1 MGYTFKKQN
10 ITNKHKEMKNNET
23 KKIVKN
29 AYAKIAEENNGCGCQ
44 CGCKDVDLETISRAI
59 GYSETEMN
67 AVPEANLGLGCGNP
81 TAFSE
86 IKEGDTVL
94 DLGSG
99 AGFDSF
105 LAAKKVGERG
115 KVIGVDMT
123 KEMID
128 RAKNNAVKYNYRN
141 IEFRL
146 GDIEKL
152 PVNDDSTDVIISNCV
167 INLAP
172 DKDKVFSEAYRVLRN
187 GGKMFVSDI
196 VLLEELSEEQGNDQE
211 LISSCVGGALL
222 KPDYI
227 DKIKKAGFKVEILN
241 ENKEISKKQY
251 RNIPLESLLIRA
263 IKDLS

>member
-1 MGYTFKKQN
+1 
-10 ITNKHKEMKNNET
+10 MKNEKT
-23 KKIVKN
+23 KKIVKE
-29 AYAKIAEENNGCGCQ
+29 AYGKIAKENNSCGCQ
-44 CGCKDVDLETISRAI
+44 CGCKNVSSEAISRAI
-59 GYSETEMN
+59 GYSEEDIK

-86 IKEGDTVL
+86 IQEGETVL

-99 AGFDSF
+99 AGFDAF
-105 LAAKKVGERG
+105 LALKKVGESG

-123 KEMID
+123 EEMID
-128 RAKNNAVKYNYRN
+128 KANDNAAKYDYKNV
-141 IEFRL
+141 EFRL

-152 PVNDDSTDVIISNCV
+152 PIDDNSIDVIISNCV

-172 DKDKVFSEAYRVLRN
+172 DKDKVFGEAYRVLKD

-196 VLLEELSEEQGNDQE
+196 VLLEELSEEQKNNHE
-211 LISSCVGGALL
+211 LISGCVGGALL

-251 RNIPLESLLIRA
+251 QGIPLESLLVRA
-263 IKDLS
+263 IKN